1 MVVLMKKL
9 SLYIFLIIT
18 SMTVNAISEIK
29 DKRVFDNFYNACM
42 KEKSSEFTYD
52 EFSIYCSCTAKKVMK
67 NFTVQEL
74 MMLEG
79 KIIAAD
85 ESEQLKVAAAN
96 DKLMKAVS
104 FCISK
109 IIK

>member
-1 MVVLMKKL
+1 
-9 SLYIFLIIT
+9 
-18 SMTVNAISEIK
+18 MTVNAISEIK
-29 DKRVFDNFYNACM
+29 DKRIYDNFYNSCM
-42 KEKSSEFTYD
+42 AEKTPDFTYD
-52 EFSIYCSCTAKKVMK
+52 EMSIYCSCTAKKVMK

-85 ESEQLKVAAAN
+85 ESEQMKVVAAN
-96 DKLMKAVS
+96 EKFMKAVS
-104 FCISK
+104 FCLSK

>member
-1 MVVLMKKL
+1 MILMKKL
-9 SLYIFLIIT
+9 SLYIFLIIA

-29 DKRVFDNFYNACM
+29 DKRVYDNFYNSCM
-42 KEKSSEFTYD
+42 EEKAPEFTYD
-52 EFSIYCSCTAKKVMK
+52 EMSIYCSCTAKKVMK

-85 ESEQLKVAAAN
+85 EREQLKVAAAN
-96 DKLMKAVS
+96 DKFMKAIS